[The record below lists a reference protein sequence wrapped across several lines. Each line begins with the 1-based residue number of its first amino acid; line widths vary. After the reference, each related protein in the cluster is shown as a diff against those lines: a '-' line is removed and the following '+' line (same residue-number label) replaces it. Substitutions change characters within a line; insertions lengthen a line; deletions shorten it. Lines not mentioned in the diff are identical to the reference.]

1 MLKAI
6 LLGLVGLIAGMFLI
20 SEVILPVASTL
31 LGRPDIDSWMGLG
44 ALLRLL
50 GLLLL
55 GALYA
60 GFLLRVYRS
69 KDSSDG

>member
-6 LLGLVGLIAGMFLI
+6 LIGLVGVIAGMFLV

-31 LGRPDIDSWMGLG
+31 LIRPDIDTWTGLG

-50 GLLLL
+50 GLLLML
-55 GALYA
+55 TLYA
-60 GFLLRVYRS
+60 GYLFHVY
-69 KDSSDG
+69 KAGQSDE